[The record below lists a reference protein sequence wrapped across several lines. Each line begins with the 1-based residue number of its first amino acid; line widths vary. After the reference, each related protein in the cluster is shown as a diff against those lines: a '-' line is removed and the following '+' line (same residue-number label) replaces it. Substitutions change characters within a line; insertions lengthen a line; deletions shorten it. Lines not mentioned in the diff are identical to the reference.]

1 MAESHIV
8 PVDSGDCTVRTA
20 FVTRAAMFSRRLA
33 IPIAI
38 LAIWQWAGR
47 NAGDSLQSAT
57 PAGVGGALI
66 DMVRSGE
73 LVSAALATG
82 ERVAVGFTVAIVLAV
97 TVSALLATVR
107 PFQRLA
113 DPALEFL
120 RPMAPV
126 AWVPLAVFWFGA
138 TDQAAVFIVAYA
150 AFFPIVTNLVAGIR
164 QLDPAF
170 GEAARTLGAR
180 PAMTLREVMLPG
192 ALPLAIAGARLGFG
206 TAWAAI
212 IAAELAIGVTSGQN
226 SKAGL
231 GQAMYSAFLYQSRLE
246 PILALICVVA
256 AVAFVID
263 AGIRKLE
270 RRLTPWAGH

>member
-1 MAESHIV
+1 MIARSLAVPIV
-8 PVDSGDCTVRTA
+8 
-20 FVTRAAMFSRRLA
+20 
-33 IPIAI
+33 II
-38 LAIWQWAGR
+38 AIWQWAAGNKGAGSFRSVTPTGVGSALIEMGR
-47 NAGDSLQSAT
+47 SGKLESAT
-57 PAGVGGALI
+57 
-66 DMVRSGE
+66 
-73 LVSAALATG
+73 LVTV
-82 ERVAVGFTVAIVLAV
+82 ERVLLGFAVAIVLAV
-97 TVSALLATVR
+97 TVAALLATVR

-113 DPALEFL
+113 DPVLEFL

-150 AFFPIVTNLVAGIR
+150 SFFPIVTNLAAGIR

-170 GEAARTLGAR
+170 GEAARTLGAS

-192 ALPLAIAGARLGFG
+192 ALPLAIAGARVGFG

-212 IAAELAIGVTSGQN
+212 IAAELAVGVTSGQN
-226 SKAGL
+226 SNAGL
-231 GQAMYSAFLYQSRLE
+231 GQAMYSAFLYDSRLA

-263 AGIRKLE
+263 AGIRRLE
-270 RRLTPWAGH
+270 RRLTPWAGR